1 MPRPLA
7 IIIGFILLVALGIA
21 VVFPKY
27 QNLNSLQLKVKE
39 KEAVLQFEKEYFSN
53 ISEASEKLKEYE
65 ESLSKINSALAAEPR
80 LPALFNFLQ
89 TAASQNGLVL
99 KKIAP
104 TLPSPLKEELVEE
117 GWSPEIRETGTNLV
131 VAGSY
136 SSFKN
141 FLSTLEKTARMIELE
156 SISFSTPHLLEGE
169 GAGPIDF
176 NLRVKVYSY

>member
-7 IIIGFILLVALGIA
+7 IIIGLILLVALGIA

-27 QNLNSLQLKVKE
+27 QNLNLIQLKIKE
-39 KEAVLQFEKEYFSN
+39 KEAELQSEKEYFSN
-53 ISEASEKLKEYE
+53 LSEISEKLKEYE

-89 TAASQNGLVL
+89 IAASQNGLVL

-104 TLPSPLKEELVEE
+104 TLPGPLKEELVEE
-117 GWSPEIRETGTNLV
+117 GLSPEIREVGINLA

-156 SISFSTPHLLEGE
+156 SISFSTLEE
-169 GAGPIDF
+169 AGPIDF
-176 NLRVKVYSY
+176 NLRIKVYSY

>member
-1 MPRPLA
+1 MPRPFA
-7 IIIGFILLVALGIA
+7 IIIGLILLVALGIA

-27 QNLNSLQLKVKE
+27 QNLNLLQLKVKE
-39 KEAVLQFEKEYFSN
+39 KETELQSEKEYFSN
-53 ISEASEKLKEYE
+53 LSEISEKLKKYE
-65 ESLSKINSALAAEPR
+65 ESLSKINSALAAEPD
-80 LPALFNFLQ
+80 LPSLFNFLQ

-104 TLPSPLKEELVEE
+104 TLPSPLKEELIEE
-117 GWSPEIRETGTNLV
+117 GWSPKIQETGINLT

-156 SISFSTPHLLEGE
+156 SISFSASEE
-169 GAGPIDF
+169 AGPIDF
-176 NLRVKVYSY
+176 NLRIKVYSY

>member
-7 IIIGFILLVALGIA
+7 IIIGLILLLALGIA
-21 VVFPKY
+21 VIFPKY
-27 QNLNSLQLKVKE
+27 QNLNLLQLKVKE
-39 KEAVLQFEKEYFSN
+39 KEAELQSEKEYFSN
-53 ISEASEKLKEYE
+53 LSEISEKLKKYE

-117 GWSPEIRETGTNLV
+117 GWSLEIRETGINLA

-156 SISFSTPHLLEGE
+156 SISFSTVEE
-169 GAGPIDF
+169 VGPINF
-176 NLRVKVYSY
+176 NLRIKVYSY

>member
-7 IIIGFILLVALGIA
+7 IIIGLILLLFLGIA

-27 QNLNSLQLKVKE
+27 QNLNLLQSQVKE
-39 KEAVLQFEKEYFSN
+39 KEAVLQSEKEYFSN
-53 ISEASEKLKEYE
+53 LSEVSEKLKKHE

-89 TAASQNGLVL
+89 TAVSQNGLVL
-99 KKIAP
+99 KQIAP
-104 TLPSPLKEELVEE
+104 TLPSPLKKELVEE
-117 GWSPEIRETGTNLV
+117 GLSPEIRETGINLA

-141 FLSTLEKTARMIELE
+141 FLSVLEKTARMIELE
-156 SISFSTPHLLEGE
+156 SISFSTPHQETDG

-176 NLRVKVYSY
+176 NLRIKVYSY

>member
-7 IIIGFILLVALGIA
+7 IIIGLILLVALGIA

-27 QNLNSLQLKVKE
+27 QNLNLLQSKVKE
-39 KEAVLQFEKEYFSN
+39 KEATLQSEKEYFSN
-53 ISEASEKLKEYE
+53 LSDISEKLKKYE
-65 ESLSKINSALAAEPR
+65 ESLSKINSALAAEPG

-104 TLPSPLKEELVEE
+104 TLPSSLKEELVKE
-117 GWSPEIRETGTNLV
+117 GWSPEIRETGINLT
-131 VAGSY
+131 VAGY
-136 SSFKN
+136 YPSFKN

-156 SISFSTPHLLEGE
+156 SISFSASEE
-169 GAGPIDF
+169 AGPIDF
-176 NLRVKVYSY
+176 NLRIKIYSY